1 MTIHKIPCQ
10 DGLCLVRVDDDAKEP
25 FAVKCFSNEVNAKM
39 AIELLQIVSREYGHG
54 EPIIVTDKT
63 A

>member
-10 DGLCLVRVDDDAKEP
+10 DGLVLVRVDDDAKEP
-25 FAVKCFSNEVNAKM
+25 FVVKCFSNEVNAKT

-54 EPIIVTDKT
+54 EPIIVTDKI